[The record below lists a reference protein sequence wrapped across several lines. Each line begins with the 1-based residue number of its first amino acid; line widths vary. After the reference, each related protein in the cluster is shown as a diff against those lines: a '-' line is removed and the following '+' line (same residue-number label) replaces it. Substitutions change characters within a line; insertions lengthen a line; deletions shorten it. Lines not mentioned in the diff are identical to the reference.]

1 MAIVPMANAIPGTVA
16 LSAEYNKVV
25 SNVVDLDT
33 RLQALEGTT
42 TAAIGRK
49 AGSTR
54 TTDINL
60 SGSTETLLQ
69 SVTFTASAGRRYR
82 VTMDYNNVATSTTTY
97 YGIRGRW
104 AAGASVTTA
113 GTQVYYRETAAGA
126 PGDWEAPLVLT
137 FEVTGLPAGQ
147 VTIGVFSQ
155 RVSGVG
161 TTSYRGSAGQPAYMW
176 VDDVGV

>member
-33 RLQALEGTT
+33 RVQSLEGTT

-54 TTDINL
+54 TVDVNGTFA
-60 SGSTETLLQ
+60 TETLLQ

-82 VTMDYNNVATSTTTY
+82 ITMEYQNVAEASNY
-97 YGIRGRW
+97 YVLRGRW

-113 GTQVYYRETAAGA
+113 GTLVYSRNTAAKS
-126 PGDWEAPLVLT
+126 PGNWEAPLVCT

-147 VTIGVFSQ
+147 ITLGVFAI
-155 RVSGVG
+155 RTSG
-161 TTSYRGSAGQPAYMW
+161 TQSTQFRASAGEPAFMW